1 MERIISNL
9 KKSIKTVSVNISGQ
23 NYQVPIGYS
32 MSSYEVYGLCLKNN
46 QDKDEAFYNM
56 LFEMMKTNWKVIN
69 SEIPF
74 TLALKDMNTIS
85 PNDGEHIIEVIYQ
98 QSGYLSQLENVLRK
112 KDIDFIEKYALLHE
126 MEKEELQKLNRKI
139 KTMTDATFKG
149 NLSSI
154 SQVINISKNYSK
166 FGGIYN
172 HIEAIT
178 KMNELFS
185 NNLWVMEQ
193 VQLQNAL
200 NTNRA
205 IIEAANMFSQPA
217 LKAIENM
224 KEVTRI
230 FEPKIFNDLK
240 FDLINNSKITSII
253 EKQRV
258 LFSETMMGYQIAFQA
273 QDKLNEFVRF
283 TDEVSRRITPFLF
296 DINTIKIAQNHLQA
310 YLKKKTKKIYGLG
323 WCIGNIE
330 QGEAIDLL
338 YSGGDNLSDDEVSVI
353 IIEHFDNNNFEELDK
368 LVANWENFNYYQPFK
383 KMADD
388 AVELYKIGKYWPGVD
403 AFTTMLEGAIRN
415 FANDRYKVF
424 ETSIWKYITPLK
436 KESGELMDYL
446 TEYFFVQFK
455 AYYSSFSPDSTDA
468 VPDFNRNK
476 IKHGISSDYD
486 KKEYALKLILM
497 VNDILMIISSISEI
511 EVA

>member
-9 KKSIKTVSVNISGQ
+9 KKSIKTVSVNISGL

-32 MSSYEVYGLCLKNN
+32 MSSHEVYELCLKNN

-56 LFEMMKTNWKVIN
+56 LFEMIKTNWKVIN

-74 TLALKDMNTIS
+74 TLELKDMNTMS
-85 PNDGEHIIEVIYQ
+85 PSDGEHIIEVIYQ

-205 IIEAANMFSQPA
+205 IIEA
-217 LKAIENM
+217 
-224 KEVTRI
+224 
-230 FEPKIFNDLK
+230 
-240 FDLINNSKITSII
+240 
-253 EKQRV
+253 
-258 LFSETMMGYQIAFQA
+258 
-273 QDKLNEFVRF
+273 
-283 TDEVSRRITPFLF
+283 
-296 DINTIKIAQNHLQA
+296 
-310 YLKKKTKKIYGLG
+310 
-323 WCIGNIE
+323 
-330 QGEAIDLL
+330 
-338 YSGGDNLSDDEVSVI
+338 
-353 IIEHFDNNNFEELDK
+353 
-368 LVANWENFNYYQPFK
+368 
-383 KMADD
+383 
-388 AVELYKIGKYWPGVD
+388 
-403 AFTTMLEGAIRN
+403 
-415 FANDRYKVF
+415 
-424 ETSIWKYITPLK
+424 
-436 KESGELMDYL
+436 
-446 TEYFFVQFK
+446 
-455 AYYSSFSPDSTDA
+455 
-468 VPDFNRNK
+468 
-476 IKHGISSDYD
+476 
-486 KKEYALKLILM
+486 
-497 VNDILMIISSISEI
+497 
-511 EVA
+511 